1 MFGNRYRDLVAESG
15 GPGCAVICGRR
26 GGVFRKC
33 VWVVVVSVLTTLTF
47 RDCISVFKEYG
58 EFPVIIN
65 YKYQQ
70 ELSPSFPDVTIC
82 NANPL
87 RRSRLCGDEVP
98 RNSGIPADVLKRNC
112 ADPPLYL
119 DPNAEDLDLRDKLRL
134 WVAQMKK
141 DELRTVQKLAHQL
154 DDVVVG
160 CEYGRKNCNGHR
172 YFAPTF
178 DSRFGNCFCFH
189 CKVAGGVTE
198 DFFHYQ
204 STSRT
209 EDGLVVMLDPQL
221 DEYLPTSTEAG
232 FIVMVHGR
240 GFQPDICNDAVFVEP
255 GYSTYIG
262 LRLDCMS
269 FCHQDLVRHRCGC
282 ESRDFP
288 ITTNAKGKTYPIC
301 EEPGPHCGR
310 PSGPGSVRGHRSG
323 RRKEA
328 VPLAEG
334 PAKWHEAAAAP
345 VHAVSPVLAGPAE
358 HDRLHAHPGDPGPEA
373 GHGRDPGEAT
383 PRRVPPADPLPHPGR
398 RGRRLPRRGPLL
410 SRTIRETVPQQH
422 RLRGSRSQQ
431 ALSADCCVTRDIDA
445 SWTYRC
451 PSSRPQLRGQK
462 TNRASSNGPVFSQVD
477 APRKLEAIGT

>member
-1 MFGNRYRDLVAESG
+1 RYRDLVAESG

-33 VWVVVVSVLTTLTF
+33 VWAVVVSVLTTLTF

-65 YKYQQ
+65 YNYQQ

-112 ADPPLYL
+112 ADPPVYL

-141 DELRTVQKLAHQL
+141 DELGNVQKLAHQV
-154 DDVVVG
+154 DDVVVD

-189 CKVAGGVTE
+189 CKVAGGATE
-198 DFFHYQ
+198 DFYHYQ

-209 EDGLVVMLDPQL
+209 EDGLVLMLDPQL

-269 FCHQDLVRHRCGC
+269 FCHQDLVRQRCGC

-288 ITTNAKGKTYPIC
+288 ITANAKGKTYPIC
-301 EEPGPHCGR
+301 E
-310 PSGPGSVRGHRSG
+310 
-323 RRKEA
+323 
-328 VPLAEG
+328 
-334 PAKWHEAAAAP
+334 
-345 VHAVSPVLAGPAE
+345 
-358 HDRLHAHPGDPGPEA
+358 
-373 GHGRDPGEAT
+373 
-383 PRRVPPADPLPHPGR
+383 
-398 RGRRLPRRGPLL
+398 
-410 SRTIRETVPQQH
+410 
-422 RLRGSRSQQ
+422 
-431 ALSADCCVTRDIDA
+431 
-445 SWTYRC
+445 
-451 PSSRPQLRGQK
+451 
-462 TNRASSNGPVFSQVD
+462 
-477 APRKLEAIGT
+477 